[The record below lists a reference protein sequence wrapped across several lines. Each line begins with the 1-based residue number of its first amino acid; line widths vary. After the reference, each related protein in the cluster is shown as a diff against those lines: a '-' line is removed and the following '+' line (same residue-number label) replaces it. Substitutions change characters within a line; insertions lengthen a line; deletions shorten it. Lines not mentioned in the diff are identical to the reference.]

1 LFGEEEGAPML
12 DAEVEQLQ
20 GTWQA
25 VRVTTATGP
34 VPDEVARQLRYR
46 FVGNRVT
53 LFEGDWATGTGTVV
67 VHASVTP
74 KGIDVAMD
82 DGPGAGQVAKGVYE
96 FAGGRLRLC
105 IGPERPAGFVPTG
118 LASMV
123 ELERVPDA
131 EQAAVADRPRD

>member
-1 LFGEEEGAPML
+1 M
-12 DAEVEQLQ
+12 DAEAGQLQ

-25 VRVTTATGP
+25 VRVVTANGP
-34 VPDEVARQLRYR
+34 VPDEVARRLRYI
-46 FVGNRVT
+46 FVGDRVT
-53 LFEGDWATGTGTVV
+53 LFEGDRATGAGTVLI
-67 VHASVTP
+67 HATTTP

-105 IGPERPAGFVPTG
+105 IGLERPVGFVPAG
-118 LASMV
+118 PASVV

-131 EQAAVADRPRD
+131 LELP